1 MPIYQWDNN
10 SWRQINSVWMW
21 DNSVWRQINT
31 GWMWDNNSWRQ
42 FFSSGTFQPEIRSAG
57 GDVISTRAVGNLL
70 YGYRGSNVSATYT
83 YTWQY
88 GVGDNYFNN
97 WLTQTGTG
105 ATGTLTGGTLTTTYQ
120 TTATDVTRLETLA
133 NNYIL
138 WMRFRVVKSGET
150 QLSNN
155 VRIHKKVAFQLTQ
168 STVGFRAFDLYS
180 TTFNWS
186 TRNPYS
192 NDRLVFW
199 SATDWNNTVDITNDR
214 RPDYY
219 IFTYTLNG
227 EVTVKDSRLLDTDF
241 KVPTNASRFQVPAS
255 SSYLGM
261 PVYYEIEAHTSSP
274 SSPTI
279 VSGQTRNISD
289 GNLTPATNLDLAYN
303 VPLYPGKLFMSWD
316 ASDGG
321 NNNTIFYD
329 WYLLKDN
336 VYLTD
341 GTVTGGV
348 ATDYFAVYPS
358 SGVLT
363 EAGDYKFFVQTRQT
377 GSTAPFSDFS
387 NTVTVT
393 APLSFTYT
401 ISNRTTT
408 DGIPGDFTISAFAQ
422 NTTISNRAEIDW
434 TDSTYANEYESAW
447 SRPDGTS
454 SSNPVT
460 TSSDYWGYAESG
472 NYTATIT
479 ARNEQTQFVRFSWTK
494 PAGTS
499 ANSYRIV
506 YRQTTLGSSF
516 NTTVDVGDVTNY
528 DLTFNNQF
536 TTNVQIVSIT
546 AYSSTTAG
554 TGISR
559 VGLAGG
565 SVTLTQSQLQEVA
578 TRQKSRTE
586 FLTYIVSS
594 PGNVEIAGFAEPGQ
608 TLTCGSAQL
617 TGAWNP
623 PISDTG
629 WVITRQWSITR
640 EASGLP
646 PSATRGTA
654 TTATV
659 LVGDI
664 GEYLLCRVTA
674 KYKDQSAF
682 TPLGSSEVIVP
693 PPPSFT
699 LTNNFN
705 GTFTISSVTSS
716 GATSYFG
723 TYTGGTVSQTAIA
736 SNFTSPTLSLGSK
749 DVTLTGRAT
758 KTMEGFPTIFDGR
771 RSTTNSVNVTELGDF
786 TWSMNDQTSTPS
798 QPGTIAVTFSDSRV
812 DLNWADVA
820 GAERYFSRIFAS
832 SGASA
837 NSNYRSVSDDYW
849 PVTNGGF
856 SVSGDITSVNQNG
869 VVRITGMNAAG
880 AQSYRVTYRVGATTY
895 FSDTTSS
902 SVDINMPSLV
912 DEFGTTFEVLSV
924 RAYRNIDWSGASKIG
939 SYSGGGTSGSI
950 TVTQKQSAAKDWS
963 GTTASQP
970 GIPAGF
976 SGSSAAGSTTV
987 NLQWF
992 PDVNSTSYGIVRSTS
1007 STFSPT
1013 SATSPNITTPGNVS
1027 GSFRTFD
1034 DTGRA
1039 QGTTYYY
1046 WIRGQNSLLNSTYS
1060 SRISVTV
1067 PAATAPSTPSGV
1079 NWSYSGFSGGSY
1091 RWSGGWSAVTGASSY
1106 DYQIQYAT
1114 DSAGTNTNTVSGNT
1128 ASTSLTGSNATK
1140 PWSRM
1145 RVRSVG
1151 PTGLTSGY
1159 SLYTAWV

>member
-1 MPIYQWDNN
+1 
-10 SWRQINSVWMW
+10 MW

-88 GVGDNYFNN
+88 GVGNNYFNN

-155 VRIHKKVAFQLTQ
+155 VRIHKKVASQLTQ
-168 STVGFRAFDLYS
+168 STVGFRAFDSYS

-192 NDRLVFW
+192 NDIVVFW

-219 IFTYTLNG
+219 IFTYTVNG

-241 KVPTNASRFQVPAS
+241 KIPTNASRFQVPAS

-336 VYLTD
+336 VYLAD

-348 ATDYFAVYPS
+348 GTDYFAVYPS
-358 SGVLT
+358 SGVLS
-363 EAGDYKFFVQTRQT
+363 EAGDYRFFVQTRQT

-408 DGIPGDFTISAFAQ
+408 DGIPGDFTIFSFAQ
-422 NTTISNRAEIDW
+422 NTTISNRIELDW
-434 TDSTYANEYESAW
+434 SDSTNANEYESAW
-447 SRPDGTS
+447 YRPDGTS

-472 NYTATIT
+472 TYTSIIT

-506 YRQTTLGSSF
+506 YRQTTFGSSF

-528 DLTFNNQF
+528 DLTFSNQY
-536 TTNVQIVSIT
+536 TTNVQIISIT

-565 SVTLTQSQLQEVA
+565 SITLTQSQLQEVA
-578 TRQKSRTE
+578 TRQKQRSE
-586 FLTYIVSS
+586 FLTYILASVGTLQVT
-594 PGNVEIAGFAEPGQ
+594 GNAEPGESLNYIYSG
-608 TLTCGSAQL
+608 TWS
-617 TGAWNP
+617 P
-623 PISDTG
+623 SISDPG
-629 WVITRQWSITR
+629 WTFTRTWGITRT
-640 EASGLP
+640 AVGLP
-646 PSATRGTA
+646 DTYTRGTA
-654 TTATV
+654 ASVTP

-664 GEYLLCRVTA
+664 GENLIIRVVATW
-674 KYKDQSAF
+674 KDQ
-682 TPLGSSEVIVP
+682 TPSFNTVRAYSEIVVPAP
-693 PPPSFT
+693 PAFT

-705 GTFTISSVTSS
+705 QTFTISNVSSS
-716 GATSYFG
+716 GGGFYFG
-723 TYTGGTVSQTAIA
+723 TYTGGSVSETNI
-736 SNFTSPTLSLGSK
+736 SSSFTSPVLSLGSK
-749 DVTLTGRAT
+749 SVTLFGRA
-758 KTMEGFPTIFDGR
+758 KKSIEGFTEIFDGR
-771 RSTTNSVNVTELGDF
+771 RSTTNSVNVTDLGDF
-786 TWSMNDQTSTPS
+786 TWSMNDQTSAPS
-798 QPGTIAVTFSDSRV
+798 QPGTIAVTFTDSRV
-812 DLNWADVA
+812 DLNWPDVA
-820 GAERYFSRIFAS
+820 GAERYFSQIFS
-832 SGASA
+832 SAGASA

-856 SVSGDITSVNQNG
+856 SVSGDVTSVNQNG
-869 VVRITGMNAAG
+869 VVRVTGLNSAG
-880 AQSYRVTYRVGATTY
+880 AQSYRVTYRIGATTY
-895 FSDTTSS
+895 ISDTTAS
-902 SVDINMPSLV
+902 SVDISLPSLV
-912 DEFGTTFEVLSV
+912 DQFGTTFEVLSV
-924 RAYRNIDWSGASKIG
+924 RAYRNIDWTGAQKIG
-939 SYSGGGTSGSI
+939 SYSGGGTTGSI
-950 TVTQKQSAAKDWS
+950 TVFQAQSAPKAWS

-976 SGSSAAGSTTV
+976 GGSSAAGSTTV

-1013 SATSPNITTPGNVS
+1013 STTSPNITTPGNVS

-1067 PAATAPSTPSGV
+1067 PAATAPLTPNGV

-1091 RWSGGWSAVTGASSY
+1091 RWSGGWSAVTGAASY

-1114 DSAGTNTNTVSGNT
+1114 DNAGTNTNTVSGNT

-1151 PTGLTSGY
+1151 PTGLTSPY